1 MIFAYLV
8 ITFLISSI
16 HVSNMI
22 VIKDVLDINL
32 YFIGRKLD
40 NVIKLVVYPILTFFI
55 WVLFSLIY
63 SPFLLIFYLMYTAI
77 Y

>member
-1 MIFAYLV
+1 MIFTYLV
-8 ITFLISSI
+8 ITFLIASI
-16 HVSNMI
+16 HASNMI
-22 VIKDVLDINL
+22 VIQDVMDINL
-32 YFIGRKLD
+32 YFFGRKLD
-40 NVIKLVVYPILTFFI
+40 KVIKLVVYPILTFFI